1 MTEDDRAARFF
12 RDMVANTEKMVKAR
26 QLFEQTKDEDVT
38 IGTTPKQLVM
48 RRDKVELFHYEPM
61 AEPIAKTPVLLAYGL
76 IGRYTMA
83 DLQPDRSLVR
93 SLLSKGLD
101 LWLIDWGQ
109 PGRTERWLTIDDY
122 VDDYID
128 AAVDRI
134 AQETGH
140 DRITL
145 LGICE
150 GGVFTTCYAALHPE
164 KVKNLVI
171 TITPIDFHADVKDK
185 AAHHGFLNIWT
196 RSLDPEDID
205 NLVDTYGVVPGEFMS
220 SVFSMMTPMRS
231 LTKYNVDLIDV
242 VDDEAKFMNFLRM
255 EKWLAD
261 RPHHPGEAA
270 KQWLKDLYQENR
282 LLDGSFELSGRRV
295 DLKSITAP
303 VLNVFALDDHIIP
316 PDCSRALGAKIGSQD
331 YTEIPL
337 PGGHVDWIGTSL
349 GGLIGMVLAALP
361 GSPIRRIV
369 INDIGP
375 HLPWAGLLRLGA
387 NLNDAP
393 KSFETID
400 QAEGYYRLVL
410 APFGQL
416 EDEHWRHLTTHSVAW
431 SAEERC
437 FRPLCDPNIAHAF
450 RNPWHYSV
458 DLWRYWD
465 AIDVPI
471 LVVRGQQ
478 SDLLPEAVLKD
489 MVRRNRNVSA
499 HTVQN
504 CGHAPALIL
513 DDQIEV
519 VTKFL
524 NGGDIRTR

>member
-1 MTEDDRAARFF
+1 MTEENQAARFF
-12 RDMVANTEKMVKAR
+12 SEIAANTEKLVKAT
-26 QLFEQTKDEDVT
+26 QLFGQTRDEDVA
-38 IGTTPKQLVM
+38 IGTTPKHLVM
-48 RRDKVELFHYEPM
+48 RRDKVELFRYEPA
-61 AEPIAKTPVLLAYGL
+61 AEPTATTPVLLAYGL

-134 AQETGH
+134 CRETGH
-140 DRITL
+140 DQVTL

-150 GGVFTTCYAALHPE
+150 GGVFTTSYAALHPE
-164 KVKNLVI
+164 KVKNLVL
-171 TITPIDFHADVKDK
+171 TITPIDFHADVKDT

-205 NLVDTYGVVPGEFMS
+205 KLVDTYGVLPGEFMS

-242 VDDEAKFMNFLRM
+242 VDDEAKFLNFLRM

-270 KQWLKDLYQENR
+270 KQWLKELYQENS
-282 LLDGSFELSGRRV
+282 LVDGSFVLSGRQV

-316 PDCSRALGAKIGSQD
+316 PDCSRALGAKIGSKD

-337 PGGHVDWIGTSL
+337 PGGHVGLFVSSKSQGKLSKSIADW
-349 GGLIGMVLAALP
+349 
-361 GSPIRRIV
+361 
-369 INDIGP
+369 
-375 HLPWAGLLRLGA
+375 
-387 NLNDAP
+387 
-393 KSFETID
+393 
-400 QAEGYYRLVL
+400 
-410 APFGQL
+410 
-416 EDEHWRHLTTHSVAW
+416 
-431 SAEERC
+431 
-437 FRPLCDPNIAHAF
+437 LCARD
-450 RNPWHYSV
+450 
-458 DLWRYWD
+458 
-465 AIDVPI
+465 
-471 LVVRGQQ
+471 
-478 SDLLPEAVLKD
+478 
-489 MVRRNRNVSA
+489 
-499 HTVQN
+499 T
-504 CGHAPALIL
+504 
-513 DDQIEV
+513 
-519 VTKFL
+519 
-524 NGGDIRTR
+524 